1 MSRGSGKNFGG
12 PVLGKKKSLR
22 HKPEATRIPQIIM
35 GVEAPGEGGQR
46 EGGIPLP
53 KAEKKKKGSM
63 QAIVAAQRDGLAA
76 KGRKGETAS
85 PPSKKGSACRIRSFD
100 HLFLFDNFYY
110 IMQPWE
116 SQGMPSIK

>member
-1 MSRGSGKNFGG
+1 MSRGSGKIFW
-12 PVLGKKKSLR
+12 PVLGKKRSLR

-63 QAIVAAQRDGLAA
+63 QAIGCRTEGWAGGKGKKRRNGIPAQQERQRVPY
-76 KGRKGETAS
+76 K
-85 PPSKKGSACRIRSFD
+85 IV
-100 HLFLFDNFYY
+100 
-110 IMQPWE
+110 
-116 SQGMPSIK
+116 